1 MDNNLNEIM
10 EYLQD
15 KLDNS
20 VDDFDRMYW
29 EMRIRDIEEDIKEC
43 ENQPTQCRLFSMF
56 ALNRQASI
64 LNQFRK
70 LKPNLQ

>member
-1 MDNNLNEIM
+1 MDNNFNEIM

-43 ENQPTQCRLFSMF
+43 GRER
-56 ALNRQASI
+56 
-64 LNQFRK
+64 
-70 LKPNLQ
+70 

>member
-1 MDNNLNEIM
+1 MDNNLNDIM

-29 EMRIRDIEEDIKEC
+29 EMRIRDIEEDVKEC
-43 ENQPTQCRLFSMF
+43 ENQPTQERSK
-56 ALNRQASI
+56 NDI
-64 LNQFRK
+64 RK
-70 LKPNLQ
+70 LFWKRFCSR